1 MLNSILFWYCEFDAN
16 RMIRAWDICEKKKK
30 TGRVGEIRSSRSLH
44 MLKTKLSMT
53 KVGSSSIAAAYS
65 DADAAG
71 AAAAA
76 ASQ

>member
-1 MLNSILFWYCEFDAN
+1 
-16 RMIRAWDICEKKKK
+16 
-30 TGRVGEIRSSRSLH
+30 
-44 MLKTKLSMT
+44 MT

-76 ASQ
+76 ASAVAAAASTARSRNSIAGGATIASSVMTSNRKPTNSPK